1 MIRKILMKDLSRN
14 KIITLS
20 LFGFI
25 LLSALLTATSVSIFT
40 KLSSSL
46 DSFFAYTIVPDFV
59 QMHAGEYD
67 QGEIDTFVSQHSNLI
82 TQQQTVQLLNI
93 KGTNIFFNQYD
104 HSEENSIMDIAFV
117 KQNKEFDFLINDNN
131 EIVQLN
137 QGEVAVPVYYQQRD
151 NLQINDLLY
160 INCQGTLKEYK
171 IVDFIKDV
179 QMNASIISSKRILV
193 SDRDY
198 HDLESYGEP
207 EYLIEFLSSD
217 ASSLEIAY
225 QNSSLPHNGTTIT
238 RGLLVMINLLMDS
251 IIAAILLAMAL
262 LLMGIAF
269 LCLRFTILMTLE
281 EDVKEIGVMKAIGI
295 SQSDIQ
301 RLYMGKYIA
310 LTVIG
315 CAGGYLA
322 SFLVHSAVFKNIQ
335 LYMGVGPST
344 LWTYLLPILAVTI
357 LSLLILAFCKLILS
371 KMDRITPMQALR
383 DEFTTTQS
391 KNSHYLSLKQHCL
404 PVSLLLSLQDLW
416 SRKKLYLSVF
426 FVVMLSSFLM
436 IVPYNLQSTMDSRDF
451 IQYMGIGDS
460 DLRMDIMN
468 NEDIHENYLKV
479 ERLLNQDHTVETY
492 ASYTTYKIDMK
503 NSEGEWENLQ
513 VETGDFTKFPLTY
526 LNGNAP
532 TQDNDIAISYAIAN
546 EQALKL
552 NDTLDIQVNNH
563 FITMKICGVYQDI
576 TNGGKSAKANM
587 SFNGVEPLRH
597 MINVNFKSQTDITQ
611 KLTAYSNQLIGVKI
625 TDTQGYVSQTLS
637 GLNEQIHMVVTIAL
651 CVALIITVFQI
662 SLFLKMLLKKD
673 ENQNTIMKCI
683 GFTEQQLQ
691 FQYILR
697 MMIVSVIGIIAGTI
711 LANVGGEYMLGMC
724 MQGMGIT
731 RLEFVI
737 MPWMTYFILPLFLLS
752 GVGLATVIATRKMKN
767 LHIADLNRE

>member
-67 QGEIDTFVSQHSNLI
+67 QGEIDTFASQHSNLI

-93 KGTNIFFNQYD
+93 KGANIFFNQYD

-131 EIVQLN
+131 EIVELDK
-137 QGEVAVPVYYQQRD
+137 GEVAVPVYYQQRD
-151 NLQINDLLY
+151 HLQINDSLY

-207 EYLIEFLSSD
+207 EYLIEFLSPD
-217 ASSLEIAY
+217 ASALEIAY

-269 LCLRFTILMTLE
+269 LCSRFTILMTLE

-315 CAGGYLA
+315 CAGGYLV

-335 LYMGVGPST
+335 LYMGVGPTT

-404 PVSLLLSLQDLW
+404 PVSLLLSFQDLW

-479 ERLLNQDHTVETY
+479 ERLLNQDNTVETY

-552 NDTLDIQVNNH
+552 NDTLDIQIDNH

-587 SFNGVEPLRH
+587 SFNGVEPLRY

-737 MPWMTYFILPLFLLS
+737 IPWMTYFILPLFLLS

>member
-59 QMHAGEYD
+59 QMHADEYD
-67 QGEIDTFVSQHSNLI
+67 QGEIDTFASQHSNLI

-93 KGTNIFFNQYD
+93 KGANIFFNQYD

-131 EIVQLN
+131 EIVELDK
-137 QGEVAVPVYYQQRD
+137 GEVAVPVYYQQRD
-151 NLQINDLLY
+151 HLQINDSLY

-207 EYLIEFLSSD
+207 EYLIEFLSPD
-217 ASSLEIAY
+217 ASALEIAY

-315 CAGGYLA
+315 CAGGYLV

-335 LYMGVGPST
+335 LYMGVGPTT

-404 PVSLLLSLQDLW
+404 PVSLLLSFQDLW

-479 ERLLNQDHTVETY
+479 ERLLNQDNTVETY

-552 NDTLDIQVNNH
+552 NDTLDIQIDNH

-737 MPWMTYFILPLFLLS
+737 IPWMTYFILPLFLLS

>member
-67 QGEIDTFVSQHSNLI
+67 QGEIDTFASQHSNLI

-93 KGTNIFFNQYD
+93 KGANIFFNQYD

-131 EIVQLN
+131 EIVELDK
-137 QGEVAVPVYYQQRD
+137 GEVAVPVYYQQRD
-151 NLQINDLLY
+151 HLQINDSLY

-207 EYLIEFLSSD
+207 EYLIEFLSPD
-217 ASSLEIAY
+217 ASALEIAY

-315 CAGGYLA
+315 CAGGYLV

-335 LYMGVGPST
+335 LYMGVGPTT

-404 PVSLLLSLQDLW
+404 PVSLLLSFQDLW

-479 ERLLNQDHTVETY
+479 ERLLNQDNTVETY

-552 NDTLDIQVNNH
+552 NDTLDIQIDNH

-737 MPWMTYFILPLFLLS
+737 IPWMTYFILPLFLLS

>member
-1 MIRKILMKDLSRN
+1 MIRKILVKDLSRN
-14 KIITLS
+14 KLITLS

-40 KLSSSL
+40 QLSSSL
-46 DSFFAYTIVPDFV
+46 DSFFEYTIVPDFV
-59 QMHAGEYD
+59 QMHAGDYD
-67 QGEIDTFVSQHSNLI
+67 QGKIDTFVSQHSDLI
-82 TQQQTVQLLNI
+82 SQQQTVQLLNI
-93 KGTNIFFNQYD
+93 KGANIFFNQDD

-117 KQNKEFDFLINDNN
+117 KQNKDFDFLINDNN
-131 EIVQLN
+131 EVVELDK
-137 QGEVAVPVYYQQRD
+137 GEVAVPVYYQQRD
-151 NLQINDLLY
+151 HLQINDSLY

-179 QMNASIISSKRILV
+179 QMNASIISSKRILM
-193 SDRDY
+193 SDEDY
-198 HDLESYGEP
+198 SDMKVYGEL
-207 EYLIEFLSSD
+207 EYLIEFLSPD
-217 ASSLEIAY
+217 ASALEIAY

-301 RLYMGKYIA
+301 RLYLGKYIA
-310 LTVIG
+310 LISVG
-315 CAGGYLA
+315 CLGGYLA
-322 SFLVHSAVFKNIQ
+322 SFLMNTVVLKNVQ
-335 LYMGVGPST
+335 LYMGVGST
-344 LWTYLLPILAVTI
+344 TIWTYLFPILAVCI
-357 LSLLILAFCKLILS
+357 LGFLILGFCKLILS
-371 KMDRITPMQALR
+371 KMGRITPMQALR
-383 DEFTTTQS
+383 NELMTTQ
-391 KNSHYLSLKQHCL
+391 NQHSHYMSLQHHRL
-404 PVSLLLSLQDLW
+404 PVSLLLSLQDIW

-460 DLRMDIMN
+460 DLRFDIMN
-468 NEDIHENYLKV
+468 NVDIHENDLKA
-479 ERLLNQDHTVETY
+479 ERLLSQDETVETF
-492 ASYTTYKIDMK
+492 ACYTTYKIDMR
-503 NSEGEWENLQ
+503 NSEGKWENLQ

-526 LNGNAP
+526 INGNAP
-532 TQDNDIAISYAIAN
+532 SQDNDIAISYAIAN
-546 EQALKL
+546 EQELKC
-552 NDTLDIQVNNH
+552 NDTLAIQVNNH
-563 FITMKICGVYQDI
+563 LMTMKICGIYQDI

-587 SFNGVEPLRH
+587 SFAGVEPLRK
-597 MINVNFKSQTDITQ
+597 MINVNFRAQTDISQ
-611 KLTAYSNQLIGVKI
+611 KLSSYSNQLIGVKI

-683 GFTEQQLQ
+683 GFTNEQIQLQ
-691 FQYILR
+691 YIFK
-697 MMIVSVIGIIAGTI
+697 MMIVSVIGIIVGTI
-711 LANVGGEYMLGMC
+711 FANIGGEYMLGMC

-737 MPWMTYFILPLFLLS
+737 IPWMTYLILPLFLMS
-752 GVGLATVIATRKMKN
+752 GVGFVTVIATRKIRN
-767 LHIADLNRE
+767 LHIADLNIE